1 MHLRDGI
8 TSFYLV
14 YIFASEQKCQFKT
27 RGSEVVAKVA
37 RQTQYTLTHKT
48 KYTRKQHHHVQ

>member
-1 MHLRDGI
+1 LRDGI